1 VKFRILQLLPSQ
13 WQSMS
18 EDAHLSLF
26 GEKRPSDMDRV
37 DYVLLGVDDETNTP
51 LAYITVREL
60 DKESVYWQFGGTLP
74 PTRQTVHSFRHYQE
88 AVRWTLDRYQRITTL
103 IENDNAVYL
112 KMAAKVGF
120 KIIGVRTFKGKVL
133 LEHLL
138 EKES

>member
-1 VKFRILQLLPSQ
+1 MAES
-13 WQSMS
+13 
-18 EDAHLSLF
+18 AHLAVF

-37 DYVLLGVDDETNTP
+37 DYTLLGIDQEKDQP

-60 DKESVYWQFGGTLP
+60 DQESVYWQFGGSFP
-74 PTRQTVHSFRHYQE
+74 PIRDTVYSFRLYQE
-88 AVRWTLDRYQRITTL
+88 MLRWTFDRYQRVTTL
-103 IENDNAVYL
+103 IENDNTVYL